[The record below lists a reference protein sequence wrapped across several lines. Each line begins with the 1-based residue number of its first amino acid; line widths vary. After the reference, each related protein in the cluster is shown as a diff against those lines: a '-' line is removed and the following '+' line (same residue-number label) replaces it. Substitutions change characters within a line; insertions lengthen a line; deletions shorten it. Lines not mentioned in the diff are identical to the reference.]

1 MPAQRIDG
9 KLIAQTIEKTIAT
22 KVKRLRRRGITPSL
36 AVLLVGKHKAS
47 ETYVRKKAQAAK
59 RVGID
64 FTLHRLPGN
73 TSRKKIIETLRTIQ
87 KDPRLSGLIVQL
99 PLPEPL
105 YTRDVLNSIDP
116 TVDVDCL
123 SDENF
128 GKLVAGYPRVTPP
141 TPGAIFAI
149 LKHLQISL
157 RGKQVTIVGTGLLVG
172 RPLATMLMNAEA
184 TVTTCNIYT
193 KNLAD
198 VSKKADI
205 LISAVGKKG
214 LITGS
219 MVKKGAIVIDAG
231 VDFVNNDLFGD
242 VDQKTVIQKAS
253 FLTPTPGGVGP
264 LTVSHLLS
272 NVVLCAERR
281 FLPTAKTSR
290 KNLY

>member
-1 MPAQRIDG
+1 MVTHVLHSCYLDRPAQAFD
-9 KLIAQTIEKTIAT
+9 KIA
-22 KVKRLRRRGITPSL
+22 
-36 AVLLVGKHKAS
+36 
-47 ETYVRKKAQAAK
+47 
-59 RVGID
+59 
-64 FTLHRLPGN
+64 
-73 TSRKKIIETLRTIQ
+73 
-87 KDPRLSGLIVQL
+87 
-99 PLPEPL
+99 
-105 YTRDVLNSIDP
+105 
-116 TVDVDCL
+116 
-123 SDENF
+123 
-128 GKLVAGYPRVTPP
+128 
-141 TPGAIFAI
+141 
-149 LKHLQISL
+149 
-157 RGKQVTIVGTGLLVG
+157 GLLVG

-290 KNLY
+290 NSSTEENMLLSVTKYNFLSSSLFSFNFLDNSSNIFFSRV